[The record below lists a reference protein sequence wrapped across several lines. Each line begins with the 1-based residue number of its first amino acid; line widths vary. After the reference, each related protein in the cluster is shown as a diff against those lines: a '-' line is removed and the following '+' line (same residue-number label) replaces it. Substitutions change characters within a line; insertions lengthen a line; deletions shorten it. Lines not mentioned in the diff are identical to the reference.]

1 VFDQCHQAVVLGAA
15 GGAHGQMRGDARE
28 LGGGGLCAVLG
39 LDVALEHPAGGS
51 AADVALIE
59 PEDRFEEEATAR

>member
-1 VFDQCHQAVVLGAA
+1 MLGAA

>member
-15 GGAHGQMRGDARE
+15 GGAHGQMRGDAGE
-28 LGGGGLCAVLG
+28 LDAGGLCAELG

-59 PEDRFEEEATAR
+59 LEDRFEEDATAR